1 MEIAI
6 FNVVAFAPTDD
17 GKFRIVVHHV
27 AGTNSEDA
35 QRRILKNAAEHLPGR
50 RFIGTDEG
58 NALFQAPA
66 IRLYNTGWR
75 ESVVDAEELN
85 RWVDMHTK
93 PNDSENVADSAS
105 SEHPPRAYEGTEYAQ
120 HR

>member
-58 NALFQAPA
+58 NALFR
-66 IRLYNTGWR
+66 RLQSGSTTLDGA
-75 ESVVDAEELN
+75 SLSLTPEELN

-93 PNDSENVADSAS
+93 PNDSENVAGFR
-105 SEHPPRAYEGTEYAQ
+105 EF
-120 HR
+120 

>member
-58 NALFQAPA
+58 NALFR
-66 IRLYNTGWR
+66 RLQSGSTTLDG
-75 ESVVDAEELN
+75 
-85 RWVDMHTK
+85 
-93 PNDSENVADSAS
+93 AS
-105 SEHPPRAYEGTEYAQ
+105 LSLTQRN
-120 HR
+120 

>member
-35 QRRILKNAAEHLPGR
+35 QRRILKMPPSTCR
-50 RFIGTDEG
+50 D
-58 NALFQAPA
+58 
-66 IRLYNTGWR
+66 
-75 ESVVDAEELN
+75 V
-85 RWVDMHTK
+85 
-93 PNDSENVADSAS
+93 AS
-105 SEHPPRAYEGTEYAQ
+105 SALTRERTFSGACNPALQ
-120 HR
+120 HWMARVCR

>member
-58 NALFQAPA
+58 NALFSGACNPA
-66 IRLYNTGWR
+66 L
-75 ESVVDAEELN
+75 
-85 RWVDMHTK
+85 
-93 PNDSENVADSAS
+93 
-105 SEHPPRAYEGTEYAQ
+105 Q
-120 HR
+120 HWMARVCR

>member
-35 QRRILKNAAEHLPGR
+35 QRRILKKMPPSTCR
-50 RFIGTDEG
+50 D
-58 NALFQAPA
+58 
-66 IRLYNTGWR
+66 
-75 ESVVDAEELN
+75 V
-85 RWVDMHTK
+85 
-93 PNDSENVADSAS
+93 AS
-105 SEHPPRAYEGTEYAQ
+105 SALTRGTHFFRRLQSGSTTLDGASLSLTQ
-120 HR
+120 RN